1 MVVGFDHEEVGS
13 QSMVGADSKTLEY
26 WLRSALY
33 GVQAGSRVDDKVSL
47 TRAVRTS
54 DQNLNFII
62 IIFALTF
69 FLTTRDNLQF
79 AYPLTKIYN
88 REFLVNFSNAVSKK
102 KLT

>member
-33 GVQAGSRVDDKVSL
+33 GVQAGSGVDDKVSL

-54 DQNLNFII
+54 DKNL
-62 IIFALTF
+62 IFVLTF

-79 AYPLTKIYN
+79 AYPSKTGIPQ
-88 REFLVNFSNAVSKK
+88 RTGFSMLKTATSVYGVEM
-102 KLT
+102 TI